1 MALAA
6 ADGTGR
12 TATGGGGPPP
22 RRVAAAPRWRRNIPT
37 TMQIEAT
44 ECGAAALHMVLAG
57 FGRHV
62 PLEEV
67 RDRFGAARDG
77 VDAATVIR
85 VAGSY
90 GLRAR
95 AFSCEID
102 ALARLQ
108 MPQVL
113 FWDFDHFVVLG
124 DCSRNCFTVKDPA
137 RGEVRLGRAEV
148 DRSFTGISITFEPE
162 AGFERSGAP
171 EGLLRGLL
179 AHGQGAGLALASVL
193 AIGLL
198 QALTGVLIPG
208 FTRIFVDD
216 YIGRGFNDWML
227 PLLAAMA
234 VALVFRTLLAWLRAS
249 VVLRLQSRL
258 AVALSARLLWHIF
271 HLPFGFFSGRSS
283 GEVSARMQHAT
294 AVAGTIANPLVQ
306 IGVSLIGLAVYG
318 AAMVLFSPTLAVL
331 AFAFAGLNLALMH
344 LLSRRVREGS
354 VAVQSLTGRAHAAN
368 IQAAALLEDYKATG
382 AEDTLFR
389 RLMDVE
395 IEQVNAEQRL
405 GARQK
410 LIAVLPILSAGMLD
424 VVALGGGV
432 WQVFAGQLTLGGLVG
447 FQMLCSLFSGPLS
460 SLLGLGTAVQLS
472 AGAVNRLHDLL
483 AYRRERAFGSEPE
496 ARVTVLDSGA
506 TARLGGAVE
515 AEKLSY
521 SYAGGPPVLQD
532 VSFALKPGSLTAVIG
547 PSGSGKS
554 TLGRLLVGL
563 MPPQSGILRFDGR
576 PAADHAAAV
585 LRGSIAYVDQSPFL
599 FAGKVRDNLSLWDQ
613 TLDGA
618 DLMRAARGADLERE
632 LARRP
637 GGLDG
642 RIGENGSGLSGG
654 ERQRLAIARALAL
667 DPAMLVLDE
676 STSAL
681 DTLSEEA
688 ILDELRRRGATAVL
702 ITHRASVVRHC
713 DSVLVLDK
721 GRVVG
726 IGRPQDLV
734 HDPIHGPAVAAL
746 LEGAA

>member
-1 MALAA
+1 MAPAG
-6 ADGTGR
+6 ADVLDGKSMTGS
-12 TATGGGGPPP
+12 GEGVPPSMP
-22 RRVAAAPRWRRNIPT
+22 KVAAPRWRRHIPT
-37 TMQIEAT
+37 TLQIEAT
-44 ECGAAALHMVLAG
+44 ECGAAVLHMVLAG

-62 PLEEV
+62 PLEQV

-77 VDAATVIR
+77 VDADTLVR
-85 VAGSY
+85 VAESY
-90 GLRAR
+90 GLKAR
-95 AFSCEID
+95 AFSCEIE
-102 ALARLQ
+102 ALPRLP

-113 FWDFDHFVVLG
+113 FWNFDHFVVLSG
-124 DCSRNCFTVKDPA
+124 FSRNRFAVKDPA
-137 RGEVRLGRAEV
+137 RGELRLGRAEFN
-148 DRSFTGISITFEPE
+148 RSFTGISIVFEPE
-162 AGFERSGAP
+162 ASFERTGAP
-171 EGLLRGLL
+171 EGLLRRLL
-179 AHGQGAGLALASVL
+179 SHGRGAGLALAAVL
-193 AIGLL
+193 VIGLL

-216 YIGRGFNDWML
+216 YIGRGFKDWLL
-227 PLLAAMA
+227 PLLVAMA
-234 VALVFRTLLAWLRAS
+234 VALVFRTVLAWLRAN

-271 HLPFGFFSGRSS
+271 HLPFGFFAGRSP

-306 IGVSLIGLAVYG
+306 IGVSMIGLLVYG
-318 AAMVLFSPTLAVL
+318 GAMVLFSAPLAAM
-331 AFAFAGLNLALMH
+331 AFAFAGLNLALVR

-389 RLMDVE
+389 RLMEAE
-395 IEQVNAEQRL
+395 IEQVNAEQRF
-405 GARQK
+405 GGRQK

-424 VVALGGGV
+424 VVALGGGA

-460 SLLGLGTAVQLS
+460 SLVGLGNAVQLS
-472 AGAVNRLHDLL
+472 AGAVHRLHDVL
-483 AYRRERAFGSEPE
+483 AYRRERAFGAALDGDAPVPE
-496 ARVTVLDSGA
+496 TTLP
-506 TARLGGAVE
+506 ARLSGAVE
-515 AEKLSY
+515 AEHLSY
-521 SYAGGPPVLQD
+521 AYAGGPPVLQD

-547 PSGSGKS
+547 SSGSGKS

-563 MPPQSGILRFDGR
+563 MPPQSGTLRFDGK
-576 PAADHAAAV
+576 PAAEHVAET

-599 FAGKVRDNLSLWDQ
+599 FAGKIRDNLSLWDQ

-618 DLMRAARGADLERE
+618 DLMRAAHGAHLGRE

-637 GGLDG
+637 GGIDG

-667 DPAMLVLDE
+667 NPALLVLDE

-688 ILDELRRRGATAVL
+688 ILDELRRSGATVVL
-702 ITHRASVVRHC
+702 ITHRASVVRRC
-713 DSVLVLDK
+713 DIALVLDK
-721 GRVVG
+721 GRLVG
-726 IGRPQDLV
+726 AGRPQDLARA
-734 HDPIHGPAVAAL
+734 PAVASL
-746 LEGAA
+746 LEDAA